1 MNRLRFQWNTAV
13 STAASCTTW
22 HRTNFTSHST
32 PAHMRTS
39 TYCSLHMHSQDH
51 TVKTHTCTLSFF
63 FLSLTAFLSFCLCFI
78 SQLGGCLSV
87 IITFAIKS
95 KQRGWIEECMPDLL
109 FSTPSAILIVWL
121 LWGCCFFSL
130 LLLSTNGAAFF
141 LKDRFIDRA
150 PAARAQPAR
159 VVLFLNGNSFSLSIL
174 TLQTLS
180 LGRCVN
186 EDDFMSRG
194 KFDPVCENAWA
205 DGTSEWY
212 NWVNELHALICC
224 SFIWA
229 ARGMTTISLLH
240 RLLYVWWV
248 PWREF

>member
-1 MNRLRFQWNTAV
+1 
-13 STAASCTTW
+13 
-22 HRTNFTSHST
+22 
-32 PAHMRTS
+32 
-39 TYCSLHMHSQDH
+39 MH
-51 TVKTHTCTLSFF
+51 TLLLL

-78 SQLGGCLSV
+78 SQLGECLSV

-95 KQRGWIEECMPDLL
+95 KQRGWIEECMPDLA
-109 FSTPSAILIVWL
+109 FSTPRVLQHVECYFDCCGVLFFL
-121 LWGCCFFSL
+121 LFCFFQQMERCFFKGQIYWQSSCCEGSTSPRGL
-130 LLLSTNGAAFF
+130 VSEWKPLLS
-141 LKDRFIDRA
+141 IY
-150 PAARAQPAR
+150 
-159 VVLFLNGNSFSLSIL
+159 SIL
-174 TLQTLS
+174 TLQSLS
-180 LGRCVN
+180 LGLCVN

-194 KFDPVCENAWA
+194 KFDPVCENASA

-212 NWVNELHALICC
+212 DLVNELHALICC